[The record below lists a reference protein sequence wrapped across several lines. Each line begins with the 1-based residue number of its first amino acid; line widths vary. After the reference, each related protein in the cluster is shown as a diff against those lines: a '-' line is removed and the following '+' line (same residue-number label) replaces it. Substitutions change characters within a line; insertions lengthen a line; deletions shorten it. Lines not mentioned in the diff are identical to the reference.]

1 MYLTKHTNT
10 THKEEHKMEKTKVEE
25 LFSTVDVEDAYDLM
39 KSINNIVKEYLV
51 LKGKTL
57 SDVSQSME
65 LSEGHLT
72 VTLTIN
78 VEG

>member
-1 MYLTKHTNT
+1 
-10 THKEEHKMEKTKVEE
+10 MEKTKVEN
-25 LFSTVDVEDAYDLM
+25 LVSNIAVENAYDLM
-39 KSINNIVKEYLV
+39 RSINNIVEEYLV
-51 LKGKTL
+51 LKGKAL

-78 VEG
+78 MEG

>member
-1 MYLTKHTNT
+1 
-10 THKEEHKMEKTKVEE
+10 MEKTKVEA
-25 LFSTVDVEDAYDLM
+25 LVSNMAVEESYSLM
-39 KSINNIVKEYLV
+39 KSINNIVSEYL
-51 LKGKTL
+51 KRNGKTL
-57 SDVSQSME
+57 SDISQSME